1 MDEKWMET
9 MTAKEKFG
17 EKISFEKLQEV
28 MPSYMKYETVYG
40 KKEHYNFIVS
50 RLAEANNEIQ
60 KGNFGQM
67 LLYLE
72 ALEGTLSNMSI
83 EIYEQY
89 RALEDL
95 FRAVL
100 KDARAIAASQ
110 SREEHKRLAE
120 IEQTACEMG
129 ILLAEKYEDEI
140 RRLTDGTYETAVEI

>member
-17 EKISFEKLQEV
+17 ETISFEKLQEI

-50 RLAEANNEIQ
+50 RLAEAKNEIQ

-67 LLYLE
+67 LLYLG

-89 RALEDL
+89 RA
-95 FRAVL
+95 
-100 KDARAIAASQ
+100 
-110 SREEHKRLAE
+110 
-120 IEQTACEMG
+120 
-129 ILLAEKYEDEI
+129 
-140 RRLTDGTYETAVEI
+140 